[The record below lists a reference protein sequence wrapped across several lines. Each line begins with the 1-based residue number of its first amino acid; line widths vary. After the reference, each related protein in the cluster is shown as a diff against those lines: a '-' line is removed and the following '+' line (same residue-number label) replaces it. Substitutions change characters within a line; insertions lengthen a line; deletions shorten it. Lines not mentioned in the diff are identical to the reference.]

1 MFAVSGMRVQHD
13 ALRSGGQRKLALP
26 DTGPDPT
33 DADAMLAAF
42 RARRRELSG
51 ERRLFLAV
59 VTAALEDLRRYPH
72 DSKPYLAAWRWFAS
86 DDEHWPLAFR
96 AVCVTLDLD
105 PGAVRKRVLAT
116 WPLRGVA

>member
-1 MFAVSGMRVQHD
+1 MCAQADIF
-13 ALRSGGQRKLALP
+13 RSGGKRKLSLP
-26 DTGPDPT
+26 ESGTDST

-59 VTAALEDLRRYPH
+59 FMAALEDLRRYPIGT
-72 DSKPYLAAWRWFAS
+72 KPYLAAWRWFAS
-86 DDEHWPLAFR
+86 NDESWPLTFR
-96 AVCVTLDLD
+96 AACATLDLD
-105 PGAVRKRVLAT
+105 PGAVRKRVLAV